1 MHGPDM
7 LNLIVSDIVE
17 HIQQVVTGRSAQG
30 GIRTT
35 AGLQLVKLHA
45 AANRATQQQLV
56 PLELQVHVDMLI
68 SCIMMGAH

>member
-45 AANRATQQQLV
+45 AANRATQQI